1 MKKEVFLLEKIN
13 RYNQNGDTVVEI
25 SISKGSALWSEEYEE
40 YENFERSDYISE
52 RFFKDGVEID
62 SDKWFDGMDEDYEE
76 ADWEEES
83 ILSSIEEAKKY
94 EKEFIG
100 EF

>member
-13 RYNQNGDTVVEI
+13 RYNHNGDTVVEI
-25 SISKGSALWSEEYEE
+25 SISKGFALWDENYEE
-40 YENFERSDYISE
+40 YQNFERSDYISE

-62 SDKWFDGMDEDYEE
+62 SDEWFGGMDEDYEE

-83 ILSSIEEAKKY
+83 ILSSVDEAKKN
-94 EKEFIG
+94 EQKILE
-100 EF
+100 EL